1 MKKYMKKLAA
11 LFAISFCF
19 VGFTGGCT
27 NNSSNTNN
35 ESITSK
41 NTETIVLGSEQ
52 ELENAPFQVTI
63 LNTEKGAADAIL
75 IKIQDKYVLMD
86 TGLSDT
92 GKKLKKLV
100 ESYGTDTI
108 DYVILSHLDKDH
120 IGGVD
125 KIINKFNVNNI
136 IQPNYMEDSK
146 QYGQYI
152 KAAQEKNISIE
163 NLTSNKQIEI
173 NGAKINIYPPEKS
186 KYAKSN
192 DYSLIVEIE
201 YGNYNYLFTGDAEEQ
216 RLQEFLKTSDKQY
229 TFVKI
234 PHHGR
239 FNVMTPNFLESTSP
253 KFAAITSS
261 DNEPAE
267 YEVLSLLKD
276 VDAETLIATDGNI
289 VIKSDGEKI
298 NMWQNALNTDSAQSD
313 DEN

>member
-1 MKKYMKKLAA
+1 MKKGIKKLIAV
-11 LFAISFCF
+11 FAISLSFA
-19 VGFTGGCT
+19 GFISGCS
-27 NNSSNTNN
+27 NNSSESSNS
-35 ESITSK
+35 SITSK
-41 NTETIVLGSEQ
+41 NTQDIILGSKE
-52 ELENAPFQVTI
+52 ELENAPFQITV
-63 LNTEKGAADAIL
+63 LNTKKGASDAIL
-75 IKIQDKYVLMD
+75 IKIEDKYVIID
-86 TGLSDT
+86 TGLSDAS
-92 GKKLKKLV
+92 KKLKKLI
-100 ESYGTDTI
+100 EGYGTDTI

-125 KIINKFNVNNI
+125 KIIDKFNVNNI

-186 KYAKSN
+186 KYTKSN

-201 YGNYNYLFTGDAEEQ
+201 YGNYNYLFAGDAEEQ

-239 FNVMTPNFLESTSP
+239 FNIMTPKFLESTSP
-253 KFAAITSS
+253 EFAAITSS
-261 DNEPAE
+261 DKEPADN
-267 YEVLSLLKD
+267 EVLSLLKD
-276 VDAETLIATDGNI
+276 INAETLIADTGNI
-289 VIKSDGEKI
+289 VIKSNGTKI
-298 NMWQNALNTDSAQSD
+298 NMWQESEVSD
-313 DEN
+313 E